1 MQYHKNRYQ
10 KVFRQF
16 TIIKSAWIT
25 GGLFWITGVQKST
38 RCSYWLCSSHCK
50 SHNIGSE
57 LDSVQVFQFLTE

>member
-50 SHNIGSE
+50 SHNI
-57 LDSVQVFQFLTE
+57 